1 MAGSRT
7 LKLNILAETK
17 GLTDGLNKA
26 NQQVSG
32 ASGKIGSAFKK
43 IGVAVAAAGVAASAF
58 AVKLGVD
65 AVKAASD
72 LSETVAK
79 AGQIFGASAKQVE
92 DFAASAAATL
102 GQSKQQALDAASTF
116 AVFGKSAGLAGDDLV
131 KFSTDFTV
139 LASDL
144 ASFNNT
150 TPDEAITAIGSAL
163 RGEAEPLRRFGV
175 LLDDASLRAAAL
187 ELGIV
192 STTKNALTPQQKVLA
207 AQALIY
213 KQTGD
218 AQGDFLR
225 TSDGLANS
233 QRILTAQIE
242 NVKTSIGTAL
252 LPVATEL
259 FQFIGSKLIP
269 ILTNF
274 SDSFSKQATPAIE
287 NMRKIV
293 ADFVLPA
300 LKNLWYFITEFI
312 VPTLRNILEPVL
324 GLVRRAFEFLSDK
337 VRENREG
344 LDVFI
349 AIALKLAGF
358 VRDTVAPILGG
369 ILATAFNLVIRA
381 VGLAIDNFAKVFEI
395 IGKVA
400 RFLGFDFSLEV
411 GKATKTV
418 NNLNT
423 GTVDAYKSFAEQS
436 RTIKQEVIPSLTGAT
451 GATNA
456 LAAATNGAASA
467 VKSLSAVQ
475 RELNAL
481 QAGGAIP
488 SAISPDQAAFFRS
501 ELSLIRDFGGFIEGI
516 NLLPTDP
523 FFGFGQGS
531 SVNKA
536 LQQRAGGSATA
547 TGGVVNIN
555 VSGAVIDPEGA
566 ARAIEQLISDSN
578 ARGGA
583 LVSDLFGINP

>member
-1 MAGSRT
+1 
-7 LKLNILAETK
+7 
-17 GLTDGLNKA
+17 
-26 NQQVSG
+26 
-32 ASGKIGSAFKK
+32 
-43 IGVAVAAAGVAASAF
+43 
-58 AVKLGVD
+58 
-65 AVKAASD
+65 
-72 LSETVAK
+72 
-79 AGQIFGASAKQVE
+79 
-92 DFAASAAATL
+92 
-102 GQSKQQALDAASTF
+102 
-116 AVFGKSAGLAGDDLV
+116 
-131 KFSTDFTV
+131 
-139 LASDL
+139 
-144 ASFNNT
+144 
-150 TPDEAITAIGSAL
+150 
-163 RGEAEPLRRFGV
+163 
-175 LLDDASLRAAAL
+175 
-187 ELGIV
+187 
-192 STTKNALTPQQKVLA
+192 
-207 AQALIY
+207 
-213 KQTGD
+213 
-218 AQGDFLR
+218 
-225 TSDGLANS
+225 
-233 QRILTAQIE
+233 
-242 NVKTSIGTAL
+242 
-252 LPVATEL
+252 
-259 FQFIGSKLIP
+259 
-269 ILTNF
+269 
-274 SDSFSKQATPAIE
+274 
-287 NMRKIV
+287 MRKIV

-369 ILATAFNLVIRA
+369 ILATAFNLVVRA

-555 VSGAVIDPEGA
+555 VSGTVIDPEGA